1 MNYIKPVMEIEIF
14 DDLDVVTDS
23 MLDREEIG
31 SGDIIEID

>member
-1 MNYIKPVMEIEIF
+1 MNYIKPIMEIEIF

>member
-1 MNYIKPVMEIEIF
+1 MEIEIF

>member
-1 MNYIKPVMEIEIF
+1 MEIEIF
-14 DDLDVVTDS
+14 DALDVVTDS

>member
-1 MNYIKPVMEIEIF
+1 MNYIKPEMEIEIF
-14 DDLDVVTDS
+14 DNLDVVTDS

>member
-1 MNYIKPVMEIEIF
+1 MNYIKPEMEIEIF